1 MRLYTVYQSPDAR
14 GETDLVFIKDGF
26 CWPALILP
34 VLWPLFRKLWLV
46 AFAIVVLFVALSVLV
61 EAGLLAPFAGSV
73 IEAAIAVI
81 VAFEGNNLRRWT
93 LQRRGW
99 REIGMVSGRNLAAAE
114 RAFFTDIEVT
124 PTGALLP
131 RQGWAT

>member
-46 AFAIVVLFVALSVLV
+46 AFAIVVLFVALSVLA